1 MSNLTIVPLSSALGA
16 QISGVDV
23 SQPLNLE

>member
-1 MSNLTIVPLSSALGA
+1 MSSLTITPISLALGA